1 MITEREKEE
10 PKMTI
15 NNLPATATQYA
26 YIIVREVEGDLWYY
40 GADNNRDRANEV
52 ALAVGG
58 IVLVNQ

>member
-1 MITEREKEE
+1 MF
-10 PKMTI
+10 I

-26 YIIVREVEGDLWYY
+26 YIIAREVEGALWYY

-58 IVLVNQ
+58 IVIANQ